1 MSLQFDDFILAKMLK
16 NHVKGKTRQ
25 SLLSH
30 FNLTIFFCFLTNYL
44 DLRFF
49 ANFLH
54 YFFQANYIDYF
65 KKRAEL
71 SEEVQSYWENSL
83 SKKFAAPPKGQ
94 YPIISPE
101 VAALK

>member
-1 MSLQFDDFILAKMLK
+1 MSTNFDE
-16 NHVKGKTRQ
+16 
-25 SLLSH
+25 
-30 FNLTIFFCFLTNYL
+30 FFAFRKI
-44 DLRFF
+44 LRFF
-49 ANFLH
+49 ANFSH
-54 YFFQANYIDYF
+54 FFFQANYIDYF